1 MKSHGSPCRVLF
13 LSASKD
19 HEADVLEGWRQYQ
32 TSLSQGNWPCEIIH
46 FTFEEV
52 CTGADVLTLL
62 DLLDHVREGYFSCV
76 FLSPPDD
83 PTGQQPMRTR
93 SQPLGLDGLCP
104 KATRIVSSTNQHAEL
119 TARFAQQA
127 LLCTA
132 HRVAT
137 VLIIPEDLGGHT
149 TTGLPSLWSMTE
161 FQSLEGL
168 DDAHR
173 GAGCSCQLGFAV
185 QGLTTGILSNLSSA
199 SSVLYRGWPQLQP
212 TSAAT
217 SSLVYRGPLQKTC
230 SCTSQ
235 HTLTG
240 VAHSLGS
247 AFWRQC
253 FDGFKSADS
262 LRAGSK
268 VWSAK
273 SYTPRPSSHSSS
285 SFTSGTGSLHHILEL
300 WERRHLTR
308 GALRTYT
315 GDIEFYGFFDFP
327 ASSAALERR
336 RSSLPSRCTFSYWP
350 PLTVSLSPSSSGF
363 SGFPVKP
370 ESPRVSG
377 TPRAEKTGRK
387 PCQLDD
393 PNFSRTFPAE
403 ETGWKPCH
411 LACPRVSRTSPA
423 KETGWK
429 SCHLACPSVS
439 RTLPAKETGS
449 RSFHLQ
455 EVNEVVPTIPEAG
468 PVSIGGRIGGT
479 GQGRMQRSF
488 SARQLRMSSQPALT
502 TETPLATVPRGDGN
516 VGRGGVDVVS
526 SDGSSDLRS
535 ILRPRLFLVSLV
547 SLSVVLLSQP

>member
-1 MKSHGSPCRVLF
+1 M
-13 LSASKD
+13 
-19 HEADVLEGWRQYQ
+19 LEGWQQHQ

-46 FTFEEV
+46 FTFQEV

-83 PTGQQPMRTR
+83 PAGQQPMRTR

-104 KATRIVSSTNQHAEL
+104 KATRIVNSTNQHAEL

-149 TTGLPSLWSMTE
+149 ATGPPSLWSMTE

-173 GAGCSCQLGFAV
+173 GAGCSCQLRFAE

-212 TSAAT
+212 ISAAA

-230 SCTSQ
+230 PCTTQ
-235 HTLTG
+235 HTLTR

-273 SYTPRPSSHSSS
+273 CYTPRPSSHSAFSFSS
-285 SFTSGTGSLHHILEL
+285 GASSLHHMLGL

-315 GDIEFYGFFDFP
+315 GDIEFHGFFDYP
-327 ASSAALERR
+327 AASAALERR
-336 RSSLPSRCTFSYWP
+336 RSSLSSRCTFSHWP
-350 PLTVSLSPSSSGF
+350 PLRVSLSSSSSSFCGV
-363 SGFPVKP
+363 PDEL
-370 ESPRVSG
+370 ESPSRASWSIRTSRALSQLRKLDGNRASWLVREFRA
-377 TPRAEKTGRK
+377 PRQQKKLDGSRASWLVREFRA
-387 PCQLDD
+387 PCQLKKLD
-393 PNFSRTFPAE
+393 PGHAICRRWTRWLRRFQRLGRYLLGDVLVVRAGDVCS
-403 ETGWKPCH
+403 GH
-411 LACPRVSRTSPA
+411 LRR
-423 KETGWK
+423 G
-429 SCHLACPSVS
+429 SC
-439 RTLPAKETGS
+439 
-449 RSFHLQ
+449 
-455 EVNEVVPTIPEAG
+455 
-468 PVSIGGRIGGT
+468 GGAHS
-479 GQGRMQRSF
+479 QRG
-488 SARQLRMSSQPALT
+488 LRKHPW
-502 TETPLATVPRGDGN
+502 PLCRGEMAM
-516 VGRGGVDVVS
+516 
-526 SDGSSDLRS
+526 
-535 ILRPRLFLVSLV
+535 
-547 SLSVVLLSQP
+547 

>member
-1 MKSHGSPCRVLF
+1 
-13 LSASKD
+13 
-19 HEADVLEGWRQYQ
+19 
-32 TSLSQGNWPCEIIH
+32 
-46 FTFEEV
+46 
-52 CTGADVLTLL
+52 
-62 DLLDHVREGYFSCV
+62 
-76 FLSPPDD
+76 
-83 PTGQQPMRTR
+83 MRTR

-104 KATRIVSSTNQHAEL
+104 KTTRIVCSTNQHAEL
-119 TARFAQQA
+119 TARFTQQA
-127 LLCTA
+127 LLCTV

-149 TTGLPSLWSMTE
+149 VTGPPSLWSMTE

-173 GAGCSCQLGFAV
+173 GAGCSCQLGLAE

-230 SCTSQ
+230 SCTTQ

-285 SFTSGTGSLHHILEL
+285 SFSSGTGSLRHILGL

-315 GDIEFYGFFDFP
+315 GDIEFHGFFDYP
-327 ASSAALERR
+327 AASAALERR
-336 RSSLPSRCTFSYWP
+336 RSTLPSRCTFSYWP
-350 PLTVSLSPSSSGF
+350 PLTVSLSSSSSG
-363 SGFPVKP
+363 SPGFPVEL
-370 ESPRVSG
+370 ESPRVSE

-387 PCQLDD
+387 PCQLVV

-403 ETGWKPCH
+403 ETGWKPYQ

-429 SCHLACPSVS
+429 SCQLACPRVS
-439 RTLPAKETGS
+439 RTSPAKETGS
-449 RSFHLQ
+449 RSCHQQ
-455 EVNEVVPTIPEAG
+455 EMVEVVTTIPDAE

-479 GQGRMQRSF
+479 GRERMQRSS
-488 SARQLRMSSQPALT
+488 SARLLRRRSQPAWT
-502 TETPLATVPRGDGN
+502 TKTPLATAEGRWQCRTRLRGRSFIRRL
-516 VGRGGVDVVS
+516 VGSQV
-526 SDGSSDLRS
+526 GSEGHAFSQS
-535 ILRPRLFLVSLV
+535 PLFPF
-547 SLSVVLLSQP
+547 LLSF